1 MVVERSFEYVNRAYF
16 IFDDKGLPIVK
27 RPFLLLSTM
36 KESIAQPSFGSW
48 CNWLPLIW
56 RIPCFYIEQTTWQ
69 TSYWTILL
77 GEPSGGPLQVTLFR
91 PYANHLPICFVSIKT
106 MVYMTI
112 LVSLIY
118 LFYISHASR
127 IQLKYTTAST
137 PNNNQ
142 SMNFFQKWIQIPKTI
157 SSSKKVQSANDAVL
171 LSNLS
176 GGKRRGNLD

>member
-1 MVVERSFEYVNRAYF
+1 MVVERSFEYENRAYF
-16 IFDDKGLPIVK
+16 IFYDKGLPIVK

-69 TSYWTILL
+69 SSYWTILL

-112 LVSLIY
+112 LVGTNLLILY
-118 LFYISHASR
+118 IACVTHTAQIYHCLDTKQQSVNELFSKVNTNS
-127 IQLKYTTAST
+127 Q
-137 PNNNQ
+137 NNIEFEK
-142 SMNFFQKWIQIPKTI
+142 SPIC
-157 SSSKKVQSANDAVL
+157 
-171 LSNLS
+171 
-176 GGKRRGNLD
+176 